1 MLDREVVKEFLSE
14 EFSESDIE
22 IPDDISEDVLV
33 ETFSKYVENDYYEWL
48 KDNFNSFFEDG
59 EPDWDQIKDRIKQ
72 YSKEGCM

>member
-1 MLDREVVKEFLSE
+1 MLDREVVKEFMNE
-14 EFSESDIE
+14 AFSEREIE

-33 ETFSKYVENDYYEWL
+33 ETFCKYVENDYYYWL

-72 YSKEGCM
+72 YSKEN